1 MAKYSGSDFSI
12 DLPDGAINATVH
24 AFAFPQG
31 GLHTPTLF
39 IRSEHP
45 HSPVPLSDYVDSQV
59 ALLQA
64 AKEALDVVRRR
75 TGVWHGRDAL
85 DLLVDFGPPE
95 QRLRQRLVYLDARGE
110 PQTIYILAA
119 KDTAETFAGNEAM
132 FNAAIL
138 SFLPKPAE

>member
-95 QRLRQRLVYLDARGE
+95 QRLRQRLVYLDAKGE

-119 KDTAETFAGNEAM
+119 TDTAETFDGNEAM

-138 SFLPKPAE
+138 SFLPQPAD